1 MGLMMSRRGA
11 LRAAA
16 LSTAAVVLPPAIAR
30 PAWSAGATAMGV
42 VGSIRTAMLPDHLA
56 ELSQPDLIM
65 PSGTA
70 VPPANALASPVVAN
84 FLRFKGRNV
93 LVGTGSGGRLGTH
106 SQLLDGLAALGLS
119 PVDIGLI
126 LLTHLHPEHVGGLI
140 AADGTAVFTNATV
153 VSCRT
158 EWRWWNTN
166 DRPAGL
172 PKRYLPFVE
181 LAREATRPY
190 QQAGR
195 LVTFSGTEV
204 VAEGITGFPA
214 LGHTAGHSLY
224 LLEDGGAAVL
234 TLGDI
239 VHAAALQFQNPD
251 ISTRLDIDPALAA
264 RTRRSVLT
272 DAADRKHAVVGN
284 HIAIPGVA
292 RVVRKGQSFELTSA

>member
-1 MGLMMSRRGA
+1 MSKMMNRRGA

-16 LSTAAVVLPPAIAR
+16 LSTAAVLLTPAIAR
-30 PAWSAGATAMGV
+30 PSWSGDGMATSV

-56 ELSQPDLIM
+56 ALSQPDLIM
-65 PSGTA
+65 PSGT
-70 VPPANALASPVVAN
+70 PAPAPSALASPVVAN
-84 FLRFKGRNV
+84 FLHFKGRNV
-93 LVGTGSGGRLGTH
+93 LIGTGSGGRLGPR
-106 SQLLDGLAALGLS
+106 SQLLDGIAALGLS
-119 PVDIGLI
+119 AVDIHLI

-140 AADGTAVFTNATV
+140 SANGTPVFTNATV

-172 PKRYLPFVE
+172 PDRYLPFVE
-181 LAREATRPY
+181 LARAATRPY

-224 LLEDGGAAVL
+224 LLEDGGASVL
-234 TLGDI
+234 TLGDL
-239 VHAAALQFQNPD
+239 VHAAALQIANPD
-251 ISTRLDIDPALAA
+251 ISTHLDIDPALAA
-264 RTRRSVLT
+264 RTRRSVLA

-284 HIAIPGVA
+284 HIAAPGVS
-292 RVVRKGQSFELTSA
+292 RVVRKGPSFELATA